1 MGKPMEHVAAAM
13 QENMRKGGRVN
24 QFGEAG
30 TQTHILIEPFHPH
43 KIDRLR
49 HGRRS
54 QPGTIHGPSTRID
67 FRAMPTKH
75 PPQTPGSL
83 DDPGFILHLLEH
95 MLTARAVEERCILN
109 VRQGIQPKFFSAYGN
124 EAGSVGTAAALQP
137 QDVLVPM
144 HRSLGAHL
152 VRGHSLRDIF
162 LQAFLK
168 ADAHTR
174 GRDTGLHLGR
184 DLGNIIGMISPLGS
198 MNVVAGGIAYAER
211 HLGHDVVTM
220 AYIGDGGTSLGIF
233 HESLN
238 FIGVNQLPV
247 VTVIENNQWAYG
259 TPNEFQF
266 ACERLADRGPGYG
279 MPGVQVDGTDVRA
292 VYEASREAV
301 DRARAGGGPTLIE
314 SVTMRIRGHAE
325 HDNQHY
331 VPDGQIDAWKKRD
344 PVDQFVRWIRE
355 SGLLADVDID
365 ALKAGIDERVLAAVD
380 DARVQADP
388 DPQSALVGVFA
399 GDGGEDLDVA
409 DNGSTVTVGVDPVR
423 VAEEAVEAAAACRG
437 EAIVDVPEPGTNVTY
452 LQAIRECMRHRMKHD
467 ARFLVLGEDVGL
479 MGGAF
484 RITEGFLGE
493 FGRARVLDTPIAEC
507 AIIGGA
513 IGLAIRGLRPI
524 AEMQFS
530 DFVAS
535 GFNELVNN
543 AGTFR
548 YRVGVGVP
556 MVVRLPAGGGL
567 GAGPFHSLNPEAWF
581 AHTPGL
587 KVVVPSTVEDAW
599 GLMNAAMDDPDPVL
613 FLEQKYYYRR
623 LKGPLPA
630 RDHTVPL
637 GVARVAREGTDA
649 TVVAWGVA
657 LERVEQAAAKLAE
670 QGTHVEVIDLR
681 SIVPWDRDTIA
692 RSVRKTSRLLIV
704 HEARRTCG
712 FGAEIAAWASE
723 ELFEWLDA
731 PVKRLTSADV
741 PIPSHKELE
750 KVVTPQTAD
759 VRDALEGLLAW

>member
-1 MGKPMEHVAAAM
+1 
-13 QENMRKGGRVN
+13 
-24 QFGEAG
+24 
-30 TQTHILIEPFHPH
+30 
-43 KIDRLR
+43 
-49 HGRRS
+49 
-54 QPGTIHGPSTRID
+54 
-67 FRAMPTKH
+67 
-75 PPQTPGSL
+75 
-83 DDPGFILHLLEH
+83 

-124 EAGSVGTAAALQP
+124 EAGSVGTAAALMP

-174 GRDTGLHLGR
+174 GRDTGLHLGK
-184 DLGNIIGMISPLGS
+184 DKTNIIGMISPLGS

-233 HESLN
+233 HEALN
-238 FIGVNQLPV
+238 FIGVNKLPV
-247 VTVIENNQWAYG
+247 VTVIENNQWACG
-259 TPNEFQF
+259 TPNKFQF
-266 ACERLADRGPGYG
+266 ACDKLADRGPAYG

-292 VYEASREAV
+292 VYEASKEAV
-301 DRARAGGGPTLIE
+301 ERARRGDGPTLIE

-331 VPDGQIDAWKKRD
+331 VPDGLLDAWKKRD
-344 PVDQFVRWIRE
+344 PVEGFVSWIRAE
-355 SGLLADVDID
+355 GLLPDVDID
-365 ALKAGIDERVLAAVD
+365 GMKQEIADQVRAAVD
-380 DARVQADP
+380 EAHAEADP

-399 GDGGEDLDVA
+399 GDGGEALDDP
-409 DNGSTVTVGVDPVR
+409 DNGSTVTVGVNLDT
-423 VAEEAVEAAAACRG
+423 VAEEATAAAAACAG
-437 EAIVDVPEPGTNVTY
+437 DAVVEVPAVGSKVTY
-452 LQAIRECMRHRMKHD
+452 LQSIRECMRHRMKQD
-467 ARFLVLGEDVGL
+467 ARLIVLGEDVGG

-484 RITEGFLGE
+484 RITERFLGE
-493 FGRARVLDTPIAEC
+493 FGRARVLDTPIAEG

-513 IGLAIRGLRPI
+513 IGLAIRGMRPI

-535 GFNELVNN
+535 TFNELVNN

-567 GAGPFHSLNPEAWF
+567 GSGPFHSLNPEAWF

-599 GLMNAAMDDPDPVL
+599 GLMNAAIDDPDPVL

-623 LKGPLPA
+623 LKGALPA
-630 RDHTVPL
+630 RDYTVPL
-637 GVARVAREGTDA
+637 GEARIAREGSDA
-649 TVVAWGVA
+649 TVVAWGVG
-657 LERVEQAAAKLAE
+657 LERAEKAAEALAE
-670 QGTHVEVIDLR
+670 QGTNVEVIDLR
-681 SIVPWDRDTIA
+681 SIVPWDKDTIA
-692 RSVRKTSRLLIV
+692 KSVKKTSRLLIV

-712 FGAEIAAWASE
+712 FGAEIAAWASD
-723 ELFEWLDA
+723 ELFQWLDA

-750 KVVTPQTAD
+750 KVVTPQVAD
-759 VRDALEGLLAW
+759 VRGALQDLVTW